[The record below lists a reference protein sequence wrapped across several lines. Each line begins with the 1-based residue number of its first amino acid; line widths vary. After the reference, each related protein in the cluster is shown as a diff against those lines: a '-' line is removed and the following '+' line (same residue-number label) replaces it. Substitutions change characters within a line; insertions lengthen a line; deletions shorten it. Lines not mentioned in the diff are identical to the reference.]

1 MEGGIFGRGERK
13 GERKRGK
20 KIFLDE
26 ENRGKRRGGAEK
38 DVEFEVQRE
47 VRSRKI
53 ESRNVER
60 SGERLRE

>member
-13 GERKRGK
+13 GEKKRGK
-20 KIFLDE
+20 KKFLDE

-38 DVEFEVQRE
+38 DVEFEVQRK

-53 ESRNVER
+53 ER
-60 SGERLRE
+60 